1 MMPLPGAA
9 LPAYGLPLNPFTMST
24 LNPLINEAD
33 RECISQVDGWKN
45 LSAAKELIRQRAAT
59 DKPVFFVVVG
69 ASSTG
74 RSSVANY
81 LVHLWAHERGIDSDA
96 VIVQRRDP
104 GQDGGVYTPET
115 QIMEWAQ
122 DLLIHEDIEPQGLEV
137 PTRTRIEELS
147 ESSTLI
153 KFGLAL
159 RDVDR
164 DLRRPL
170 AGNKVRYLAAILE
183 RGKGDDLIRKVKE
196 CFKATRAIVIVTVDE
211 SSDTENLLMSI
222 EQFLMPNEGLCVNVG
237 PIMGTD
243 VATLIHDRWEAVGS
257 GARNPFD
264 LAVAPEVFDSP
275 RSIARV
281 MRLLKEMLDTQQ
293 DLHDGQRP
301 WPDDPRLAFGES
313 QMRGLLARFEKLL
326 AERGV

>member
-1 MMPLPGAA
+1 MMPQAGDA
-9 LPAYGLPLNPFTMST
+9 LPAYGLSVNPFTMST
-24 LNPLINEAD
+24 LNPLISDAD
-33 RECISQVDGWKN
+33 LKCISLVDGWKN
-45 LSAAKELIRQRAAT
+45 LGAAKELIRQRAAA
-59 DKPVFFVVVG
+59 DKAVFFVVVG

-81 LVHLWAHERGIDSDA
+81 LVHLWAYERGIDSDA

-104 GQDGGVYTPET
+104 GQDGGVYAAET

-122 DLLIHEDIEPQGLEV
+122 ALLIHEDIDPQALES
-137 PTRTRIEELS
+137 PTRTRLEELS
-147 ESSTLI
+147 ETSSII
-153 KFGLAL
+153 KFGLAI

-170 AGNKVRYLAAILE
+170 AGHKVRYLAAILE

-196 CFKATRAIVIVTVDE
+196 CFKATRAIVIVTVDK
-211 SSDTENLLMSI
+211 SSDSENLLMNVG
-222 EQFLMPNEGLCVNVG
+222 QFLMPDEGLRVNVD

-243 VATLIHDRWEAVGS
+243 VATLIHDRWDAVANGVQ
-257 GARNPFD
+257 NPFD
-264 LAVAPEVFDSP
+264 LTAAPEVFDSP
-275 RSIARV
+275 RPITRIV
-281 MRLLKEMLDTQQ
+281 RLLKEMMNTQQ
-293 DLHDGQRP
+293 DLHDGQHP
-301 WPDDPRLAFGES
+301 WPDDPRLGLGEA